1 MILTTFAG
9 KLFFLRHLLNNIT
22 LGLNPVK
29 LVVIR
34 LHVIKN
40 YLL

>member
-22 LGLNPVK
+22 LNPVK